1 MIKKTISFDDHFLLL
16 DQSFVPTKISI
27 DPFEYK
33 NLTSTVTTSESRLT
47 PNEYEQINSSDRKSQ
62 RFEERDHSLERLETI
77 SKQENTL
84 IHNSTRQKSRSVD
97 DLSRTSYD
105 QTSSK
110 NSNLIFHSII
120 IEFFF

>member
-1 MIKKTISFDDHFLLL
+1 MIKKSISFDDHFLLL

-110 NSNLIFHSII
+110 HSNLIFHSII

>member
-1 MIKKTISFDDHFLLL
+1 MIKKSISFDDYFLLL

-33 NLTSTVTTSESRLT
+33 NLTSTVTTSESLLT

-110 NSNLIFHSII
+110 HSNLIFHSII
-120 IEFFF
+120 IKFFF